1 MNRSMVISEF
11 GPTNSSW
18 MRPMIVC
25 KLAEGWTTTT
35 CYIAYKDDI
44 AKYNK
49 PATSK
54 HKTGAGV
61 GTGSP
66 QWLKT
71 FNQLATRVQP
81 FSHRQGTK
89 RKRPASFDVDE
100 ADAADGRD
108 GDDQDPATDNGGE
121 PEDSGGNGV
130 EGRAWQH
137 PRQRGGPQLILYR
150 NMINITL
157 LAH

>member
-1 MNRSMVISEF
+1 
-11 GPTNSSW
+11 
-18 MRPMIVC
+18 VC
-25 KLAEGWTTTT
+25 GIASFSVSLLTLTTGSGLQ
-35 CYIAYKDDI
+35 IAYKDDI
-44 AKYNK
+44 AKYNE

-71 FNQLATRVQP
+71 LNQLAMRVQH
-81 FSHRQGTK
+81 FSRRQGMK

-108 GDDQDPATDNGGE
+108 GDHQDPATDNGGE
-121 PEDSGGNGV
+121 PEDSRENGAEEEHSNTEGG
-130 EGRAWQH
+130 EGD
-137 PRQRGGPQLILYR
+137 LD
-150 NMINITL
+150 
-157 LAH
+157 